1 MKKERKE
8 NMAYP
13 LEKYKFVSKP
23 ARTANEGPTI
33 IAISTYAG
41 KTVKGYSRCHPND
54 FEHYDADY
62 GNQLAA
68 ARCGVKVANKR
79 VKHARQKVEEAKK
92 KLDEAIQYYNN
103 MRLYLNN
110 AEDELWEANEEVD
123 RLENRS

>member
-1 MKKERKE
+1 
-8 NMAYP
+8 MAYP
-13 LEKYKFVSKP
+13 LEKYKFVTKP
-23 ARTANEGPTI
+23 ARTFNENGTKHIVGPTV

-79 VKHARQKVEEAKK
+79 VKHARQKIEEAKK
-92 KLDEAIQYYNN
+92 KLDEAKLYYNN
-103 MRLYLNN
+103 MLLYLNN

-123 RLENRS
+123 RLENHF

>member
-1 MKKERKE
+1 MT
-8 NMAYP
+8 YP
-13 LEKYKFVSKP
+13 LEKYKFVAKP
-23 ARTANEGPTI
+23 ARTFDENGVKHTVGPTV

-68 ARCGVKVANKR
+68 ARCGVKVADKR
-79 VKHARQKVEEAKK
+79 VKHAHQKVEEAKK
-92 KLDEAIQYYNN
+92 KLDEAIQYYDN

>member
-1 MKKERKE
+1 
-8 NMAYP
+8 MAYP

-23 ARTANEGPTI
+23 ARMANEGPTI

-54 FEHYDADY
+54 SEHYDADY

-79 VKHARQKVEEAKK
+79 VKHARHKVEEAKK
-92 KLDEAIQYYNN
+92 KLDEAIQYYDS
-103 MRLYLNN
+103 MRLYLDN

>member
-1 MKKERKE
+1 MT
-8 NMAYP
+8 YP
-13 LEKYKFVSKP
+13 LEKYKFVAKP
-23 ARTANEGPTI
+23 ARTFNENGVEHSVGPTI

-68 ARCGVKVANKR
+68 ARCGVKVADKR
-79 VKHARQKVEEAKK
+79 VKHARQKVEEASK
-92 KLDEAIQYYNN
+92 KLYEAEQHYNN
-103 MRLYLNN
+103 MLLYLNN

-123 RLENRS
+123 RLENHF